1 MIKHHIRRIVR
12 DGNILCTY
20 VYKQGLITWSYVAK
34 ATVIF
39 WLAFASEEKLPTLW
53 ALGGGF
59 FSYWTN
65 EHEAVGISDL
75 FKLNPTGQLLCNL
88 SESQQTFNPSSQNWP
103 STDIYIHSYQFYYL
117 LVGPNSTLL
126 QRRHVT
132 SRYAFLSDSL
142 SLTSLFFWLTMPYP
156 YMACE
161 RPVGDLYRLIWPLRS
176 NCHFQFYVC

>member
-20 VYKQGLITWSYVAK
+20 VYKQGLLTWSQVAK

-53 ALGGGF
+53 ALWGGF
-59 FSYWTN
+59 FFHIEQMNMKQWEFLT
-65 EHEAVGISDL
+65 
-75 FKLNPTGQLLCNL
+75 FLNSIPTRQLLCNQK
-88 SESQQTFNPSSQNWP
+88 SQQTFNPSSQNWP
-103 STDIYIHSYQFYYL
+103 STDIYIHSYKFYYL

-132 SRYAFLSDSL
+132 SRYAFHSDSL
-142 SLTSLFFWLTMPYP
+142 SLTSLYFWLTIPYP
-156 YMACE
+156 YLAGG
-161 RPVGDLYRLIWPLRS
+161 RPVGDLYRLIRPLRS
-176 NCHFQFYVC
+176 NCHFQF